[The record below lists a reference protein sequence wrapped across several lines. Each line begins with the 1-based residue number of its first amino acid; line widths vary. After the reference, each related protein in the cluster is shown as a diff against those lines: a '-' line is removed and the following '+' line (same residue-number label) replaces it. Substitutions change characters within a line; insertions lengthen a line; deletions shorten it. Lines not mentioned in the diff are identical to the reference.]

1 MPSYETL
8 SLARF
13 TNAQTAQSTDA
24 PINWQLR
31 ALEAEAA
38 LEQLAP
44 WTASPDDGLPIDG
57 GLGGKLPW
65 LIYGLAVGG
74 IIGVLI

>member
-1 MPSYETL
+1 M
-8 SLARF
+8 
-13 TNAQTAQSTDA
+13 
-24 PINWQLR
+24 R

-44 WTASPDDGLPIDG
+44 WTASPDDRLPIDG